1 MKVFNLTLV
10 GPIFNVQGKKRDRIP
25 HKRKSE
31 IVIHTFSKERDRYGR
46 RKVIG
51 TKIIPIPTEFQIM
64 SKAKFKITR

>member
-1 MKVFNLTLV
+1 MKYALV
-10 GPIFNVQGKKRDRIP
+10 SPTFNVQGKKRKSDRIP

-46 RKVIG
+46 RKVLG